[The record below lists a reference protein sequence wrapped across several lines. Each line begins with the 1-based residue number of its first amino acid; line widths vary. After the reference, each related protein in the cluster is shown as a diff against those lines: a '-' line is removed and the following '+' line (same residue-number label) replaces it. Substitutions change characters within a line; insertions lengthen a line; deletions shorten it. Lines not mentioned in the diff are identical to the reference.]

1 MKSLKFIFPFII
13 LCCLAIYSCS
23 DDDSGDSVNTDS
35 FDRQAMLAG
44 WADDLIIPAYQDFN
58 IKVTVL
64 KSASDTFEAAPNETN
79 FNALREAWEDAYVI
93 WQNVSL
99 FNIGPAQSSFL
110 RSFLNIYP
118 TNTTNIN
125 ANINSGNYALQD
137 INRNDEQ
144 GFPALDYLLFGLA
157 DTDAEILEFYTLNAN
172 ADSYLTYLTD
182 VVDRIEALT
191 TEVLSDWEGD
201 FRTTFVNNS
210 GNSANSSTNVLVNE
224 YMKYYEVFFRNGK
237 IGTPAGVFSAGMPTP
252 ENVEAFYKKD
262 LSKTLCL
269 EALKALQ
276 NFFRG
281 NSYDGSTTVQ
291 SLSSYLNFL
300 NTMKNGE
307 DLSALIDNQFDV
319 SRVLITA
326 LNPNFYEQI
335 NTNNVQML
343 EAFEALQDNVVL
355 LKSDMMSA
363 LSINIAFESNDGD

>member
-1 MKSLKFIFPFII
+1 MKSLKLIFPFII
-13 LCCLAIYSCS
+13 LCCVAIYSCS
-23 DDDSGDSVNTDS
+23 DDDSGNDVNVDS

-44 WADDLIIPAYQDFN
+44 WADDIIIPAYQEFN
-58 IKVTVL
+58 SKVTTL
-64 KSASDTFEAAPNETN
+64 KFASDTFEASPNETN
-79 FNALREAWEDAYVI
+79 FNALRQAWEDAYVT
-93 WQNVSL
+93 WQNVSI
-99 FNIGPAQSSFL
+99 FNIGPAQSTFL
-110 RSFLNIYP
+110 RSFVNIYP

-125 ANINSGNYALQD
+125 SNIDSGNYALQD

-157 DTDAEILEFYTLNAN
+157 DTDAEILEFYTSNTN
-172 ADSYLTYLTD
+172 ADNYLTYLTD
-182 VVDRIEALT
+182 VVDRIKALT
-191 TEVLSDWEGD
+191 TDVLTDWEGD
-201 FRTTFVNNS
+201 YRTIFITNS
-210 GNSANSSTNVLVNE
+210 GNSVNSSTNVMVNE
-224 YMKYYEVFFRNGK
+224 YVKYYEVFFRNGK

-262 LSKTLCL
+262 LSRTLCL
-269 EALKALQ
+269 GALGALQ

-281 NSYDGSTTVQ
+281 NSYDENNTVE
-291 SLSSYLNFL
+291 SLESYLDFL

-307 DLSALIDNQFDV
+307 DLSSLINNQFDV
-319 SRVLITA
+319 SRVLIAA
-326 LNPNFYEQI
+326 LNANFYEQI